1 MYADWHLQ
9 TLFDP
14 DLARFMGVM
23 LSHQYLKLVL
33 KKESMVKFPFAFSTF

>member
-1 MYADWHLQ
+1 MYTDWHLL

-23 LSHQYLKLVL
+23 LSHQYLSK
-33 KKESMVKFPFAFSTF
+33 KKENMQKFPFEFSIF